1 VETWEDSLGSERV
14 LSTYIMGI
22 MSDRGSQVVRDNIGG
37 IIVGLSGLLLLA
49 DLAGKLTGGGL
60 TPARFGG
67 FVWDGLV
74 IGILIGLAGIGLSLT
89 YSILGFANFAHG
101 DYISWG
107 AFSGWA
113 VAYLL
118 AGIDRY
124 AAGGLLLIGGGGGPA
139 PGDVGISI
147 TNTPASIV
155 AGLIVAVGFTVGVS
169 LLVDRLVYRPIR
181 EADGI
186 TLLIASIGVAFAL
199 RYLIVFFFYNGR
211 QGVTD
216 IGRIPTY
223 DLAGVVITA
232 HELTIVIVGLLLML
246 GVHLLLQRTKLGK
259 AMRAMADNRDLAQV
273 TGIPVEGVI
282 RTTWILGGGLAGAAG
297 YLVVLTQGTIAYN
310 LGWLL
315 LLLIFAAVI
324 MGGIGSVY
332 GAIVGGLGIGL
343 ASRLSLI
350 WLTGDLSSFAEPVAF
365 GLMIF
370 VLLFRPEGIFG
381 GVSTA

>member
-1 VETWEDSLGSERV
+1 MGSERV
-14 LSTYIMGI
+14 LSTYIMGA

-181 EADGI
+181 EAGGI

-199 RYLIVFFFYNGR
+199 RYLIVFFFYNSR

-232 HELTIVIVGLLLML
+232 HELTIVVVGLLLML

-332 GAIVGGLGIGL
+332 GAIVGGLVIGL